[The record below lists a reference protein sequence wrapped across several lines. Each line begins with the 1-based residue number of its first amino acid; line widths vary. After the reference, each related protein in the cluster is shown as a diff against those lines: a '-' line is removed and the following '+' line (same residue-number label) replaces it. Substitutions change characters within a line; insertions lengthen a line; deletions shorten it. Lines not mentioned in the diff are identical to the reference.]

1 VNYKEIEKDTKE
13 ELDKKVFMFPFLKKR
28 RKKFRKHRENKARAK
43 ALRTVF
49 KDKKSHL
56 LDLHR
61 VCLGHVSPVTS
72 PLALISQI
80 QRSGGSLLSQLFD
93 GHPEIHAHPHEL
105 KIGNP
110 KKYIWPQINL
120 HDSFK
125 IWFEILF
132 EDTVIDHFEAGYKKM
147 YQYKEVYP
155 FIFLPS
161 LQRKIFLKYLN
172 SVESIR
178 LRDVFDAYMTSYFDA
193 WLNNQNSVGEK
204 KFVTAFTPR
213 LAMMQDSMKSF
224 FEVYPDGRLISI
236 IRDPRNWYPSA
247 YRHDAVIKK
256 DKYKEIRQA
265 IDQWNEN
272 AQSMVWNKE
281 RYKDRV
287 CIVRFEDL
295 ISDTES
301 VMRYMADFLD
311 VEFDNILLQPTFNK
325 FSIKANTSFN
335 NEKHGIINSTLSRY
349 KTLGGEELEII
360 EEMTRETYPMVLQR
374 VVKFQ

>member
-1 VNYKEIEKDTKE
+1 
-13 ELDKKVFMFPFLKKR
+13 M
-28 RKKFRKHRENKARAK
+28 
-43 ALRTVF
+43 
-49 KDKKSHL
+49 
-56 LDLHR
+56 
-61 VCLGHVSPVTS
+61 CLGHVSPVTS

-120 HDSFK
+120 NDSFEG
-125 IWFEILF
+125 WFEILF